1 MSLIDRYIHE
11 VGRFLP
17 RKNRGDIQ
25 AELRSSVVDSLED
38 RFGPEASESE
48 IGKLLKEFGSPRDVA
63 ASYHP
68 QGQYLIGPVLY
79 PLFRMVAWIVVAAVF
94 GAQALAWSIGI
105 FVSGESFSVL
115 EMLASLVNSIPVSLG
130 WVLITFMILQYF
142 NAKPDFE
149 EESWDPK
156 SLPEIN
162 TEEEI
167 KRGELIIGLV
177 FSVLIFVLVTFFP
190 QWIGFITTPGGKF
203 YPNPVLIQYLGLI
216 KISLVAGIGLDIFL
230 LWKGRWGSVTRI
242 AKIAVSLLSITV
254 LVFLVQGHNSWLS
267 ARTAGGFFEAIEA
280 IGDIADGSWEL
291 VGMHAFR
298 LAFIVALIV
307 TVLETLV
314 SIYRLIKSSLA
325 SDLTP
330 EQFVLKVKK

>member
-38 RFGPEASESE
+38 RFGSEATESE
-48 IGKLLKEFGSPRDVA
+48 IGELLKEFGSPRDVA

-79 PLFRMVAWIVVAAVF
+79 PLFRMVAWIVVATVF

-115 EMLASLVNSIPVSLG
+115 EMLASLINSIPVSLG

-142 NAKPDFE
+142 DAKPNFE

-162 TEEEI
+162 TEEDI
-167 KRGELIIGLV
+167 KRGELIVGLV
-177 FSVLIFVLVTFFP
+177 FSVLILVLVTFFP
-190 QWIGFITTPGGKF
+190 QWIGFVTTPGGKF

-230 LWKGRWGSVTRI
+230 LWKGRWGTVSRI
-242 AKIAVSLLSITV
+242 AKIALNLLSITV
-254 LVFLVQGHNSWLS
+254 LGFLVQGHNAWLS
-267 ARTAGGFFEAIEA
+267 ARSAGGFFDAIEA
-280 IGDIADGSWEL
+280 IADIADQSWEL

-307 TVLETLV
+307 TVLETLAY
-314 SIYRLIKSSLA
+314 IYRLIRSSLK
-325 SDLTP
+325 SDFSP
-330 EQFVLKVKK
+330 EQIVLKVEK

>member
-167 KRGELIIGLV
+167 KRGELITGLV